1 MAANSSPGGPENLAE
16 VLSRL
21 FTSRGWGRKSER
33 VALEGAWAEVAG
45 PDVARETRVNALRR
59 GVLEVEVR
67 TGVLM
72 QELAQFGK
80 RALLTGLRKALPG
93 VSLTDIKFRVGVW

>member
-1 MAANSSPGGPENLAE
+1 MAATPPSGGPENLAE

-21 FTSRGWGRKSER
+21 FTARGWGRKSER
-33 VALEGAWAEVAG
+33 VALEGAWAAVAG
-45 PDVARETRVNALRR
+45 ADVARETRVNALRR

-72 QELAQFGK
+72 QELSQFGK
-80 RALLTGLRKALPG
+80 RTLLTGLRQALPG
-93 VSLTDIKFRVGVW
+93 VALTDIKFRVGVW